1 MNRQCIMDNKR
12 QQKFARLIQK
22 DLGEIFQKETRDLF
36 EGAFI
41 TVTEVKVSP
50 DLGIARVY
58 LSFMLAKNK
67 TMLMDSIEDQSK
79 TIRQR
84 LANRIRHQVRVIPE
98 LHFYLDESADYAA
111 RMDEIITNLNIP
123 PADDT
128 DKQP

>member
-1 MNRQCIMDNKR
+1 MDSKR

-67 TMLMDSIEDQSK
+67 TMLMESIQDQGK

>member
-1 MNRQCIMDNKR
+1 MDSKR

-67 TMLMDSIEDQSK
+67 TLLMESIQDQGK

-123 PADDT
+123 PADDN

>member
-1 MNRQCIMDNKR
+1 MDSKR

-22 DLGEIFQKETRDLF
+22 DLGDIFQKETRDLF

-67 TMLMDSIEDQSK
+67 TLLLESIQDQGK
-79 TIRQR
+79 TVRQR
-84 LANRIRHQVRVIPE
+84 LATRIRHQVRVIPE
-98 LHFYLDESADYAA
+98 LHFYLDETADYAA
-111 RMDEIITNLNIP
+111 RMDEIISNLHIP
-123 PADDT
+123 PADESDP
-128 DKQP
+128 QP